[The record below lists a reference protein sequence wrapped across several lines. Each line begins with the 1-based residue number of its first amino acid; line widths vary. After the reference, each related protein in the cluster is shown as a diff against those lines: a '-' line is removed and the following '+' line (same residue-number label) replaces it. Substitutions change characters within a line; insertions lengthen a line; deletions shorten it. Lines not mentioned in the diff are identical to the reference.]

1 MAITLCADPIM
12 AVEDVR
18 KILSVED
25 YEAALLINSVTDK
38 FLRYTGRTVIAAAA
52 VTEQR
57 RGNGREVLFV
67 RNRPIDLFGEPT
79 GTPPVAPAIPVT
91 VTILSAGV
99 TSDTWTD
106 TDGELSIDAEA
117 GEVVSL
123 VGAFPE
129 SEGERNIRI
138 AYTGGF
144 ETVPGDVIMGALEQ
158 MKVDRRRLTNE
169 AGITSMGADGE
180 SMQLDSSGL
189 IKATR
194 DLWAP
199 YRTVI

>member
-1 MAITLCADPIM
+1 MTMTLCADPIM
-12 AVEDVR
+12 QQDDVQ
-18 KILSVED
+18 KILSCEP
-25 YEAALLINSVTDK
+25 YEAALLINSVTAK
-38 FLRYTGRTVIAAAA
+38 FLQFTGRTVIAAAS
-52 VTEQR
+52 VTEYR
-57 RGNGREVLFV
+57 RGNGREILFV
-67 RNRPIDLFGEPT
+67 RNRPIDLFGAPT

-106 TDGELSIDAEA
+106 TALELSINAEA

-129 SEGERNIRI
+129 SEGERNIKI

-144 ETVPGDVIMGALEQ
+144 ETVPGDVIMGAVIQ
-158 MKVDRRRLTNE
+158 MKVDRRRYTKE
-169 AGITSMGADGE
+169 AGISSMGSDGE
-180 SMQLDSSGL
+180 SMQLDSAGL
-189 IKATR
+189 IRAVR